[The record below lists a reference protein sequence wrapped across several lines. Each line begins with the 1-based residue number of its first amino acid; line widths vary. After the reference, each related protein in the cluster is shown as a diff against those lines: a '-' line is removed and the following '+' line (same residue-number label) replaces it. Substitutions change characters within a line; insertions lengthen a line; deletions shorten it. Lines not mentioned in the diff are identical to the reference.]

1 LRLKIS
7 VLASGSIL
15 LDGQA
20 ADLEQLDAALETAKQ
35 DHGQIWYYRETA
47 GAPPTPAGLAVI
59 QHVVRHNLPISLSSK
74 ADFSDWVDG
83 KGVSHPR
90 GAEGA
95 AAAGAAG
102 RARMPEVSIRS
113 DIEEVFVR
121 LRQTAAAP
129 GAEGGIAILKPDRTH
144 LVMPRLAAT
153 PSLESMATQ
162 MDRMVPGAVKRN
174 IAAIAYTLFDGP
186 PGAVPG
192 AVPGLAEVSKAIP
205 FLGILVGL
213 CYIGHA
219 VWVFEGHASALTAG
233 CRDADVLIVD
243 SAMRAFLPP
252 AWAGDAPAA
261 MRNPNI
267 LVHDRT
273 TLQLAMIRKAGTDG
287 DGLQFPN

>member
-1 LRLKIS
+1 LRIKIS
-7 VLASGSIL
+7 VLANGAIL

-20 ADLEQLDAALETAKQ
+20 ADLAQLDAALERAKQ
-35 DHGQIWYYRETA
+35 DHGQIWYYRVSA
-47 GAPPTPAGLAVI
+47 GAPPTPAGSAVI
-59 QHVVRHNLPISLSSK
+59 QHVVRHKLPISLSSK

-83 KGVSHPR
+83 QGVSHPR

-95 AAAGAAG
+95 AAAGVGSAG
-102 RARMPEVSIRS
+102 TARMPEVSIRS
-113 DIEEVFVR
+113 DIEEVFAR

-153 PSLESMATQ
+153 PALESMAMN
-162 MDRMVPGAVKRN
+162 MDRVVPGAVKRN

-186 PGAVPG
+186 PG

-219 VWVFEGHASALTAG
+219 VWVFEGHASALAAG

-243 SAMRAFLPP
+243 SAMRAFLAP
-252 AWAGDAPAA
+252 AWAGTAA
-261 MRNPNI
+261 VEMRNPNI
-267 LVHDRT
+267 LVHDRASHK
-273 TLQLAMIRKAGTDG
+273 LAMIRKAGTDG
-287 DGLQFPN
+287 DRLQFPN